1 MQNTASNK
9 FSTLH
14 ESFLL
19 AVIWEEH
26 VLRTI
31 NTCLC
36 FVLLYMH
43 FIGEATYPR
52 EVKESSES
60 GRSRIQTTSVEFQSS
75 QTSTG
80 L

>member
-19 AVIWEEH
+19 AVIWEVSEEH

-52 EVKESSES
+52 EVKE
-60 GRSRIQTTSVEFQSS
+60 
-75 QTSTG
+75 
-80 L
+80 